1 MSIITKAALLLA
13 FTAAFASCK
22 KDDDEGPAP
31 ATPPD
36 PIAVSAFSN
45 LAVGNYWVYAIVY
58 YDSAGTEVPTAYTD
72 SVTVIGDSVVNG
84 HTFSVFQGTRPL
96 HNPGNPQSYR
106 YMLRDSADC
115 IIGLTGG
122 IVFSLSDLGSVFAQA
137 VIPPNGTMTWS
148 TDPNQ
153 VQHTVPAGSFTCY
166 DTHKE
171 AFVPGYVPRTM
182 HSLRGQGVGIIQD
195 EMVYLDSPGS
205 GFRRKLVSYNVQ

>member
-1 MSIITKAALLLA
+1 MMRKNLIVTLTTTLLL
-13 FTAAFASCK
+13 FACK
-22 KDDDEGPAP
+22 KETHQFFPPPA
-31 ATPPD
+31 AE
-36 PIAVSAFSN
+36 SASV
-45 LAVGNYWVYAIVY
+45 LEYAPLTVGNYWVYAIVY
-58 YDSAGTEVPTAYTD
+58 YDSAGTEIPTAYTD

-106 YMLRDSADC
+106 YLLRDSADC
-115 IIGLTGG
+115 IIGLGGG

-148 TDPNQ
+148 TDPDQ
-153 VQHTVPAGSFTCY
+153 VQHTVPAGTFTCY

-171 AFVPGYVPRTM
+171 ASLPGYLPRTM
-182 HSLRGQGVGIIQD
+182 HHLRGQGVGIVQD

-205 GFRRKLVSYNVQ
+205 GFRRKLVSYYVQ